1 MAEFDTISKHLIQK
15 YPDDFAGFTLGR
27 EDVEVLAVIDTE
39 QFTVEAR
46 QTDSLIRVRMDDE
59 EVLVHNEFQTTD
71 STNPPM
77 LRRMAGYIGRA
88 IEHHGLPIYSSVIYL
103 RPNAGQRDPGYYV
116 QEHLDYEI
124 TIRYRVIRLIEI
136 EGQPIL
142 SAGHSGLIPFTPLMK
157 PPEGIASDA
166 WLQQC
171 IHTARTRPIAR
182 SSRADYLAGMVAL
195 SELVYESE
203 TISNIILKEGIM
215 DLLRESSLFQ
225 HLTQQSRAEARE
237 QGLEEG
243 LEQGIEQGREE
254 GIEQGER
261 KSTLE
266 GILEVLEIRFDL
278 LKTDPLSARI
288 AAIDDLQRLKQLHR
302 AAIQVTSLEA
312 FGHLLDE

>member
-59 EVLVHNEFQTTD
+59 EALVHNEFQTTD

-77 LRRMAGYIGRA
+77 PRRMAGYIGRA

-103 RPNAGQRDPGYYV
+103 RPNAGRRDPGYYV

-142 SAGHSGLIPFTPLMK
+142 SARHSGLIPFTPLMK
-157 PPEGIASDA
+157 PPEGMASDA
-166 WLQQC
+166 WLRQC

-203 TISNIILKEGIM
+203 TISGIIFKEGIM
-215 DLLRESSLFQ
+215 DLIRESSLFQ
-225 HLTQQSRAEARE
+225 SLTQQSREEAR
-237 QGLEEG
+237 EEG
-243 LEQGIEQGREE
+243 LEQGIEQ

-266 GILEVLEIRFDL
+266 DILEVLDIRFNMHESH
-278 LKTDPLSARI
+278 PISARI
-288 AAIDDLQRLKQLHR
+288 AAIEDLQRLKQVLR
-302 AAIQVTSLEA
+302 SAVQVSSLEV
-312 FGHLLDE
+312 FEHMLDDIGQ